1 MKKIIKYYEE
11 YLGGILFSIMFA
23 TLVAQI
29 FSRQVL
35 NSPLIWTEELA
46 RLVFVYIAM
55 IGVTLGIKYDQHV
68 GIEVISDKFSP
79 RTARVMDGVKT
90 ILTGIIIILLIVI
103 GLEITKRK
111 ASLDLISLG
120 ISSGYLYAALPI
132 GGVMMFIRYAERI
145 YRRVRVK
152 ELKEVEVN

>member
-1 MKKIIKYYEE
+1 MKKIIRYYEE
-11 YLGGILFSIMFA
+11 YLGGILFSIMFV

-55 IGVTLGIKYDQHV
+55 IGVTLGIKYNQHV
-68 GIEVISDKFSP
+68 GIEVLSDKFSP
-79 RTARVMDGVKT
+79 GVAKVMDLVKT
-90 ILTGIIIILLIVI
+90 ILTGVIIILLIVI

-132 GGVMMFIRYAERI
+132 GGVMMFIRYAEGI
-145 YRRVRVK
+145 YRGVKIK